1 MNVSQASGSSAAWM
15 LQRLFQSSGETT
27 TSTTAESAGRQKLP
41 GADDQKSNASGVSAP
56 MMSGKTMGA
65 MVSMQMKAPSASDI
79 ASDMVSSLD
88 TDGDGEVSTDEITA
102 AFSAAGLDSTNVASA
117 LSAIDT
123 DSSGKLS
130 IDELTTAVSSDMQSH
145 GPEGMGGPPPGGPP
159 PGGPPP
165 GGSPD
170 EAAQDIL
177 SAYDADEDST
187 LSMDEVLKA
196 LDMESDDEDGS
207 VSSVFS
213 SLDSDGDGQINLA
226 ELTSA
231 IQQNMDAG
239 YRAYAE
245 QAAAQG

>member
-15 LQRLFQSSGETT
+15 LQRLFQSSGDTST
-27 TSTTAESAGRQKLP
+27 TSTAESAGRQKMP
-41 GADDQKSNASGVSAP
+41 GADDPKSNAGGASAP
-56 MMSGKTMGA
+56 KMSGQTMSA
-65 MVSMQMKAPSASDI
+65 MMSMQMEAPPSASDV
-79 ASDMVSSLD
+79 ASDLVSGLD
-88 TDGDGEVSTDEITA
+88 TDGDGEVSADEITA

-130 IDELTTAVSSDMQSH
+130 ADELTTAISSDMQSH
-145 GPEGMGGPPPGGPP
+145 GPKGPPPGGPP

-165 GGSPD
+165 SSGD
-170 EAAQDIL
+170 AAQDIL
-177 SAYDADEDST
+177 SSYDTDEDAN

-196 LDMESDDEDGS
+196 LGMNSDDEDGS

-231 IQQNMDAG
+231 IQSNMDAG

-245 QAAAQG
+245 TASLTG